1 MTNAN
6 IFYKIKRVSKSKTR
20 TNPLTDAYQ
29 NNLGYDTVQF
39 ESS

>member
-6 IFYKIKRVSKSKTR
+6 IFYKIKRVSKSKSR
-20 TNPLTDAYQ
+20 TNPFDAYQ
-29 NNLGYDTVQF
+29 NNLSYDTVQF